1 MVEAAVHRPRG
12 WYDADRSAREVL
24 LDVADLLAY
33 AERRG
38 LGLIERCA

>member
-1 MVEAAVHRPRG
+1 VVEAAVYRPQG
-12 WYDADRSAREVL
+12 WNDADIPAREVL
-24 LDVADLLAY
+24 QDVADLLRY